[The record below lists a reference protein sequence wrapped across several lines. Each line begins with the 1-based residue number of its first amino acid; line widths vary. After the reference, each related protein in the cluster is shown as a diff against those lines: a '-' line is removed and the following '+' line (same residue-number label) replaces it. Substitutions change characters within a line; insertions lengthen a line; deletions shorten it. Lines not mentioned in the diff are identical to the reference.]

1 MVHFFECEVPV
12 KSYFSHLLLQIVFSN
27 KNNNIRRK
35 MTKMT
40 LHPQFALYQARR
52 MAQRARGT
60 ARAGA
65 HDAAGQDTWHGRSR
79 GS

>member
-1 MVHFFECEVPV
+1 
-12 KSYFSHLLLQIVFSN
+12 
-27 KNNNIRRK
+27 